1 MGIDLMK
8 ASDGGLCS
16 NYIPLNLKL
25 SWRKLQ
31 EEIEF
36 QKQLYFDIKFKVSIS
51 IFLLGLK
58 KI

>member
-16 NYIPLNLKL
+16 NYIPLKL